1 MVALHGEPLLV
12 LGGSGFLGRV
22 LSARL
27 LADTPCPLV
36 LPVRDR
42 HDPVDVQA
50 SIAAEHANLTLQTVQ
65 ERTRIVRLPARLTD
79 LAPTCRNA
87 GVRGVI
93 HSAGSVSYFDRAALT
108 AGNED
113 LTRGALALGASLNV
127 EHFTYVSTAFSCGYT
142 TGPVR
147 ETLHAEPE
155 ADPTDYTASKRAC
168 EHLVAASGL
177 PWLIARPS
185 IVIGDSRT
193 GRYSGRP
200 YGVYQLWRGFERLLS
215 HEWQE
220 VAHAVASEGR
230 LQLVHQDAVADGM
243 LAALRRFESG
253 RILHL
258 VSDPTHLPTVR
269 QAWQLWFEHMVR
281 PREVVFHASTSAAA
295 SHAMTK
301 RQRVYLDFTTTNLEI
316 AGRDWD
322 FRTDGLR
329 DLGCEPAKADRTS
342 LLRCQ
347 AAYVS
352 RSPALRAYLAAV
364 AA

>member
-1 MVALHGEPLLV
+1 MGALQGEPLLI

-27 LADTPCPLV
+27 LADTACPLV
-36 LPVRDR
+36 LPVRAH

-50 SIAAEHANLTLQTVQ
+50 SIAAEHPDLSLQTVQ
-65 ERTRIVRLPARLTD
+65 ERTRIVRLPDRLTD
-79 LAPTCRNA
+79 LVPTCRDA
-87 GVRGVI
+87 GVRGLI
-93 HSAGSVSYFDRAALT
+93 HTAGSVSYFDRAALT

-113 LTRGALALGASLNV
+113 LTRGAIALGASLDV
-127 EHFTYVSTAFSCGYT
+127 EHFTYVSTAFSSGFRD
-142 TGPVR
+142 GPIR
-147 ETLHAEPE
+147 ETLHAEPDE
-155 ADPTDYTASKRAC
+155 DPTDYTASKRAC
-168 EHLVAASGL
+168 EHLVADSGL

-243 LAALRRFESG
+243 LAALRRFAPG

-258 VSDPTHLPTVR
+258 VSDPAHLPTVR
-269 QAWQLWFEHMVR
+269 EAWQLWFEHMVR
-281 PREVVFHASTSAAA
+281 PREVVFHASPSDAA
-295 SHAMTK
+295 SHTLSR

-329 DLGCEPAKADRTS
+329 DLGCEPPVADPTS

-347 AAYVS
+347 AAYIS
-352 RSPALRAYLAAV
+352 RSPALQAYLATV